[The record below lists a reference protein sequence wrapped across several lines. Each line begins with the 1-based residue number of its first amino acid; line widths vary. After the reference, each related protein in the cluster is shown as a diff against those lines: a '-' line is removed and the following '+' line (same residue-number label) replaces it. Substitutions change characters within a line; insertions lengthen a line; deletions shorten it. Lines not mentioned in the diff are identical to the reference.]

1 MKKALVIY
9 NPTSGNHSFPRQID
23 QVVEACHQC
32 GYLPTFYRIGPE
44 LDYDRVFDLVEQY
57 HVLLLSG
64 GDGSV
69 SRAVNRLLHAKADL
83 PVGII
88 PSGTANDFATALGLE
103 KQPGLAVKRLLSGDV
118 LKVDIGSIND
128 RFFLNVASAGVL
140 TSISQEVDNAIK
152 SRLGVTGYYLKGL
165 EHLWQAAP
173 ISVTIEGDGFKIEEE
188 VMLFLVLNSTTA
200 GSIRNIAPN
209 ASIADGLLDV
219 VVLKKCSQAQLVP
232 LLVKAYEGRG
242 THLNSPL
249 VKYHQTRWV
258 KVTSNEEI
266 KTDIDGEPGPNLP
279 LDIEVLPGRL
289 KLLMPNIK

>member
-1 MKKALVIY
+1 LKKALVIY
-9 NPTSGNHSFPRQID
+9 NPASGNHSFPRQLD

-32 GYLPTFYRIGPE
+32 GYLPTFYRISPE
-44 LDYDRVFDLVEQY
+44 LDYDRVFNMIEQY
-57 HVLLLSG
+57 QVLLLSG

-69 SRAVNRLLHAKADL
+69 SRAVNRLLHSGVDL

-88 PSGTANDFATALGLE
+88 PAGTANDFATALGLE
-103 KQPGLAVKRLLSGDV
+103 KQPGLAVKRLLTGDV
-118 LKVDIGSIND
+118 LNVDVGRIND
-128 RFFLNVASAGVL
+128 GYFLNVASAGVL
-140 TSISQEVDNAIK
+140 STISQEVDNAIK

-165 EHLWQAAP
+165 EHLWQASP
-173 ISVTIEGDGFKIEEE
+173 MNITIEGEGFKVEEE

-200 GSIRNIAPN
+200 GSIRNVATD

-219 VVLKKCSQAQLVP
+219 VVLKKCSQAQLIP

-249 VKYHQTRWV
+249 VRYYQTPWV
-258 KVTSNEEI
+258 KVSSNEEI
-266 KTDIDGEPGPNLP
+266 KTDIDGEPGPDLP

-289 KLLMPNIK
+289 KLLMPNIR